1 MKGSFYDLSWEKS
14 RRPKK
19 GVKDEGVLKDSAE
32 TPDKVLLTVK
42 GQNGEFYTQ
51 DIYAKILEQT
61 GREKITNGLYNKVH
75 DELDYATFVIDEKTG
90 EIDWGFILDC

>member
-14 RRPKK
+14 RRLKK

-42 GQNGEFYTQ
+42 GQNGKFYTQ

-61 GREKITNGLYNKVH
+61 GREKITNSLYNKVQ
-75 DELDYATFVIDEKTG
+75 DELDYVTFVIDEKTG
-90 EIDWGFILDC
+90 EIDWGFTLDC